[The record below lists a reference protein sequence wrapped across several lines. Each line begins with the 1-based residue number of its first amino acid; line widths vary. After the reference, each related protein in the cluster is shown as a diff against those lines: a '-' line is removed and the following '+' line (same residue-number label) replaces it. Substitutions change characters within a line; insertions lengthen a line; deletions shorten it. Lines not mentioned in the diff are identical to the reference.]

1 MDTGTSRRM
10 PGLLAAVMGAF
21 TVMVGPRACVIIGSL
36 TVTAGLLAAVPA
48 VSIVHIAFTLGAL
61 VGVGLCMSETP
72 GFLAVTD
79 YFQDKRALANGFR
92 AAGNPLGG
100 VLFSPL
106 VVALHQYFGLQGALI
121 LMAGIML
128 HMAIL
133 GALMRPFQIH
143 QNLVQAEFWKDQA
156 RQNTPGLRVSSSQ
169 QIKPSD
175 QKRKKKKPLNFRMLK
190 NPSYLI
196 YLLMVMCV
204 NIAMPN
210 ALLYTPTYGKSIGL
224 SAYENSVIASYTS
237 ACDFVMR
244 LLCGWTSSL
253 KLYEAHHGLI
263 AGLLV
268 GGIGCLLT
276 PLCNNMWQLLGAATS
291 LSFCMA
297 FFWTLINTLL
307 ADEFGGDAMA
317 STWGFFRMTQGICSF
332 LYPSLIVF
340 LWRHHRFLVFLS
352 FLTFSIPF
360 FFISLFSLSFSLSF
374 SSLLNNLLSLPS
386 ILYLLSLP
394 TLLQH
399 PLSQP
404 SLLFHLLPSH
414 HFIILFP
421 SHLFFI
427 ILFPSPLFIIPFPSP
442 LFFIILFPNPLFF
455 IIIFPSHPSPHQ
467 PLSLPFHLHHPPPP
481 LSSSL
486 SFPPPSSSPSSP
498 LLRLI
503 YYQPSLSL
511 SFSPGLVLD
520 ATGGLTIPYLMMGS
534 ALVLGAG
541 VFSLRPL
548 IARISGPKKELNPQS
563 SSSLRGEPAA

>member
-1 MDTGTSRRM
+1 MTLSHSEAGDNERAKNQTVSKRHLDNTTAAPSIEDDRQTKDDQQRVIPAADSAEERQTLELPLFSSDAECREGVIALTSSGEEKGDGKLPSSCNSHESLVVPPSGKDKGYAWLVVSAVFLVNLLVAGYVKSFGILYILILESFPGASGAAAGWILGLLVGCR
-10 PGLLAAVMGAF
+10 GLLAAVMGAF

-332 LYPSLIVF
+332 LYPSLI
-340 LWRHHRFLVFLS
+340 
-352 FLTFSIPF
+352 
-360 FFISLFSLSFSLSF
+360 
-374 SSLLNNLLSLPS
+374 
-386 ILYLLSLP
+386 
-394 TLLQH
+394 
-399 PLSQP
+399 
-404 SLLFHLLPSH
+404 
-414 HFIILFP
+414 
-421 SHLFFI
+421 
-427 ILFPSPLFIIPFPSP
+427 
-442 LFFIILFPNPLFF
+442 
-455 IIIFPSHPSPHQ
+455 
-467 PLSLPFHLHHPPPP
+467 
-481 LSSSL
+481 
-486 SFPPPSSSPSSP
+486 
-498 LLRLI
+498 
-503 YYQPSLSL
+503 
-511 SFSPGLVLD
+511 GLVLD

>member
-1 MDTGTSRRM
+1 MNLLVVPPSGKDKGYAWVVVSAVFLVNLLVAGYVKSFGILYILILESF
-10 PGLLAAVMGAF
+10 PGASGAAAGWILGLLVGCRAAVMGAF

-332 LYPSLIVF
+332 LYPSLI
-340 LWRHHRFLVFLS
+340 
-352 FLTFSIPF
+352 
-360 FFISLFSLSFSLSF
+360 
-374 SSLLNNLLSLPS
+374 
-386 ILYLLSLP
+386 
-394 TLLQH
+394 
-399 PLSQP
+399 
-404 SLLFHLLPSH
+404 
-414 HFIILFP
+414 
-421 SHLFFI
+421 
-427 ILFPSPLFIIPFPSP
+427 
-442 LFFIILFPNPLFF
+442 
-455 IIIFPSHPSPHQ
+455 
-467 PLSLPFHLHHPPPP
+467 
-481 LSSSL
+481 
-486 SFPPPSSSPSSP
+486 
-498 LLRLI
+498 
-503 YYQPSLSL
+503 
-511 SFSPGLVLD
+511 GLVLD